1 MKRPKFAENF
11 ELNKLNFRLFG
22 VEAAMSKDEDDPFAP
37 RAAPAVHVI
46 GQLLD
51 ELSVQELEE
60 RIAAL
65 RAEIERLER
74 ARQAKEAG
82 RATAAG
88 FFKSA
93 P

>member
-1 MKRPKFAENF
+1 
-11 ELNKLNFRLFG
+11 
-22 VEAAMSKDEDDPFAP
+22 MSRDEDDPFAP

-51 ELSVQELEE
+51 ELSVQELGE

-74 ARQAKEAG
+74 ARQAKEAS
-82 RATAAG
+82 RATAAA

-93 P
+93 PVIRGRREALRRSSITFR

>member
-1 MKRPKFAENF
+1 
-11 ELNKLNFRLFG
+11 LNKPNFRLFG
-22 VEAAMSKDEDDPFAP
+22 VEAAMRKDEDDQFAP
-37 RAAPAVHVI
+37 RPAPALHVI

-51 ELSVQELEE
+51 ELSVQELAE

-65 RAEIERLER
+65 RAEIERLEH

-82 RATAAG
+82 RATAAA